1 MIEGYEM
8 AEDEGGLP
16 EGMGAKVGIIPDFF
30 HDIIA
35 HIVPGYTA
43 LLLLA
48 CDCYVAGGE
57 LRASAEW
64 IAQKEFSGLA
74 KASIV
79 MGSLIVA
86 YVIGRFFEEVGVL
99 LIHNR
104 LLCWKPECLASPKW
118 SLIFRA
124 KDHRYTPR
132 FKDLV
137 RGKIEKWLGPSN
149 EAWTSVV
156 ADCKE
161 RKKDDYFNVIKV
173 YLRERFPSVA
183 LYEKKQNALV
193 AMSRSLVM
201 IFVGNMVAYHLF
213 LFGADRTNLQFSPLA
228 TVWLAGNLGFG
239 IVFCLRYRR
248 DQSYYAEYI
257 FEAFVGTKKL
267 RKSEKKPSNGKDGDA
282 ERGG

>member
-1 MIEGYEM
+1 M

-16 EGMGAKVGIIPDFF
+16 EGMGTKVGIIPDFF

-57 LRASAEW
+57 LRASDEW
-64 IAQKEFSGLA
+64 IAQKDFSGLA
-74 KASIV
+74 KVSIV

-86 YVIGRFFEEVGVL
+86 YVIVRFFEEVGVL

-118 SLIFRA
+118 SLIFGV
-124 KDHRYTPR
+124 KNDRYTQS
-132 FKDLV
+132 FKDLL
-137 RGKIEKWLGPSN
+137 RGKIEKWLAPSN
-149 EAWTSVV
+149 EVRLSVV
-156 ADCKE
+156 SDCKE
-161 RKKDDYFNVIKV
+161 RKKDDYFNVIRV

-193 AMSRSLVM
+193 AMSRSLVVVF
-201 IFVGNMVAYHLF
+201 IGNVVAYHLF
-213 LFGADRTNLQFSPLA
+213 LLGADRANLHVSLLA
-228 TVWLAGNLGFG
+228 TTWLFGNFVFG
-239 IVFCLRYRR
+239 MVFWCRYRR
-248 DQSYYAEYI
+248 DQRYYAEYI
-257 FEAFVGTKKL
+257 FEAFVGTKKML
-267 RKSEKKPSNGKDGDA
+267 KSKKKPSSGKDGDA